1 MIEAAPRAG
10 LRVWRAL
17 ADREEGCPEETGGGQ
32 EEGCPEETEGG
43 QEEGCPEEEM
53 SPASSPMRMAVPS
66 SAQACSAANAVYR
79 DD

>member
-1 MIEAAPRAG
+1 
-10 LRVWRAL
+10 VWRVL
-17 ADREEGCPEETGGGQ
+17 ADR

-53 SPASSPMRMAVPS
+53 SPASFPVSMAAPS
-66 SAQACSAANAVYR
+66 SAHACSAANAVYH

>member
-17 ADREEGCPEETGGGQ
+17 ADREEGCPRETGGGQ

-53 SPASSPMRMAVPS
+53 SPASSPMRMAAPS
-66 SAQACSAANAVYR
+66 SAQACSAANAVCH